1 MKSPCLA
8 ALGDRK
14 GPAEAGLSDG
24 GDPNDAKLEP
34 IFRFH

>member
-1 MKSPCLA
+1 MGPAISNRKS
-8 ALGDRK
+8 
-14 GPAEAGLSDG
+14 PAEAGLSNG